1 MLPASVQRMAH
12 FLLKGALLLVFLAT
26 PAVQGQEFKPYRNL
40 EGKVL
45 CIDSPILTKFTI
57 DAKEG
62 DLPTGFVKEG
72 VAQQLWDQIKARLQG
87 MGVPFSERSTC
98 AYAEEKSMVL
108 YFSILPIRLGGVV
121 RGYAIQGE
129 IFISD
134 WTTSYPYPVVIWRT
148 WEMRVTS
155 STTTSALRE
164 NLMEMAM
171 DLLTDLILDWL
182 RGNPPRR

>member
-26 PAVQGQEFKPYRNL
+26 PAVQGQEFGPYRNL

-45 CIDSPILTKFTI
+45 CISSISTKFTI
-57 DAKEG
+57 NAKEG

-72 VAQQLWDQIKARLQG
+72 VAQQLWDQIKARLRG

-98 AYAEEKSMVL
+98 AYAEEKSMGL
-108 YFSILPIRLGGVV
+108 HFSILPIQLGGVV

-134 WTTSYPYPVVIWRT
+134 WTTSYPYPVEIWRT
-148 WEMRVTS
+148 GAVRVTS